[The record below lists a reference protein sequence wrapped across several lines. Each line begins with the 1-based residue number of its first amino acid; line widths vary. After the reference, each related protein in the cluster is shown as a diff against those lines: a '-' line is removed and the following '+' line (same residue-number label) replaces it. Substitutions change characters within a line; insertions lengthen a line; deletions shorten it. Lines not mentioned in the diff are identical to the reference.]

1 MSQRS
6 GVFGGLAETSMDL
19 DNNQASPSFP
29 PQQMS
34 FFSEQRQQQNNLS
47 SGYAQ
52 NNNDKLHSNN
62 RQLKKQQSQPMDSS
76 VNLVSSKYEM
86 PQAADSPDHHKGQ
99 DQFEDEEMNIVYTSD
114 EEVELQARD
123 PMEFDDGID

>member
-19 DNNQASPSFP
+19 DTNQTSPSFP

-34 FFSEQRQQQNNLS
+34 FYSEQRQQHNNLS

-62 RQLKKQQSQPMDSS
+62 R
-76 VNLVSSKYEM
+76 
-86 PQAADSPDHHKGQ
+86 
-99 DQFEDEEMNIVYTSD
+99 
-114 EEVELQARD
+114 
-123 PMEFDDGID
+123 